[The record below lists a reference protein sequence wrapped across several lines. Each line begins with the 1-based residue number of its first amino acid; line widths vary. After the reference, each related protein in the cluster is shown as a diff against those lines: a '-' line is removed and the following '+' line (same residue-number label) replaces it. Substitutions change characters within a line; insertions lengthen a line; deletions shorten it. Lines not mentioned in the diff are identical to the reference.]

1 LRAWRSL
8 LNCLL
13 LAAAGI
19 ECRGVEPAFAGAW
32 LLAPGEGRAIVYSVF
47 SESSQAYDFQG
58 RLIYEPQYRKFELG
72 TYIEYGV
79 TDWLTLVISP
89 AYDRI
94 RGHPFNPS
102 LPSLKPPPGRS
113 YNGGGES
120 AAAARIRL
128 YQNENNV
135 LSFQAGL
142 QTKGASLAGP
152 LSPFELRRAPSLELR
167 TAAGTSATIFGKESF
182 IDAEAAYRFY
192 AKEPGEW
199 RFDLTFG
206 IRPVP
211 GMLLMLQNFASFT
224 KAPPI
229 FPQWVLTN
237 GSSKYDRSWSDKL
250 QPSIVFDITPQW
262 SIQAGSF
269 FTVAGKNAGRE
280 FGPLIGVWYKF

>member
-79 TDWLTLVISP
+79 TDWLTVVISP

-135 LSFQAGL
+135 LSFQAGC
-142 QTKGASLAGP
+142 K
-152 LSPFELRRAPSLELR
+152 RRAPRLLARSARSSCGERPRSSCAPQQAPAQQSSGRKALSMPKPP
-167 TAAGTSATIFGKESF
+167 TASTPKSQGNG
-182 IDAEAAYRFY
+182 
-192 AKEPGEW
+192 
-199 RFDLTFG
+199 DL
-206 IRPVP
+206 I
-211 GMLLMLQNFASFT
+211 
-224 KAPPI
+224 
-229 FPQWVLTN
+229 
-237 GSSKYDRSWSDKL
+237 
-250 QPSIVFDITPQW
+250 
-262 SIQAGSF
+262 
-269 FTVAGKNAGRE
+269 
-280 FGPLIGVWYKF
+280 